1 MLNQAQAYAD
11 TASDMV
17 HARQAG
23 WNIPRDNARDLL
35 KRAAETGD
43 IEAKVAYDYFLRK
56 GLGGSWPAQ
65 PDPARAWYQSAAVD
79 GSGEAMCALG
89 QMDRFGH
96 GVPKNAASSIA
107 WFIKTGEAGYPPG
120 DYMAGFAYNAKLGDW
135 GGVTDL
141 PRARYHYE
149 RAARADETSAM
160 IHLGE
165 MLAEGRGG
173 PKRSRSRQEH
183 GLKNRK
189 RNATHRR
196 STN

>member
-1 MLNQAQAYAD
+1 
-11 TASDMV
+11 MV

-23 WNIPRDNARDLL
+23 WNIPWDNAHDVL
-35 KRAAETGD
+35 KRAAKTGD

-65 PDPARAWYQSAAVD
+65 PDPARAWHQIAAAH

-96 GVPKNAASSIA
+96 GGPKNAASSIA
-107 WFIKTGEAGYPPG
+107 WFIKAGEAGYPPS
-120 DYMAGFAYNAKLGDW
+120 DYMAGFAYSAKLGDW

-149 RAARADETSAM
+149 RC
-160 IHLGE
+160 
-165 MLAEGRGG
+165 EGR
-173 PKRSRSRQEH
+173 
-183 GLKNRK
+183 
-189 RNATHRR
+189 RNFRDDPPR
-196 STN
+196 